1 MTYLFATQWRVLST
15 RARRRTKLSRPYPPM
30 RPLAA
35 VYFGPRVNAVL
46 AFCFQLA
53 AMRPY
58 GRDSPLV
65 EMSEYHTLPQ

>member
-1 MTYLFATQWRVLST
+1 
-15 RARRRTKLSRPYPPM
+15 M

>member
-1 MTYLFATQWRVLST
+1 MARLLT
-15 RARRRTKLSRPYPPM
+15 RARRMAHNLRFYPPM
-30 RPLAA
+30 LALAA